1 MGETRVNLKHLL
13 EDLRDSYPHPLEETI
28 ITELIANAL
37 DSGASEIRFITKHKK
52 QILSAVD
59 NGKGMSQQNFEEYH
73 DIASTT
79 KVRGKGIG
87 FAGVGIKLALL
98 VAEKVV
104 TETKRGS
111 LHEATQWK
119 IDSSHRAPWE
129 YIKPIWLS

>member
-13 EDLRDSYPHPLEETI
+13 EDIRDSYPCPQEEAI

-37 DSGASEIRFITKHKK
+37 DSGASEIRFFTGLESKTM
-52 QILSAVD
+52 SVVD
-59 NGKGMSQQNFEEYH
+59 NGEGMRRRNLKEYH
-73 DIASTT
+73 DIAATT

-87 FAGVGIKLALL
+87 FAGVGVKLALL

-111 LHEATQWK
+111 FHKATQWK
-119 IDSSHRAPWE
+119 LGGVQRAPWE
-129 YIKPIWLS
+129 YV